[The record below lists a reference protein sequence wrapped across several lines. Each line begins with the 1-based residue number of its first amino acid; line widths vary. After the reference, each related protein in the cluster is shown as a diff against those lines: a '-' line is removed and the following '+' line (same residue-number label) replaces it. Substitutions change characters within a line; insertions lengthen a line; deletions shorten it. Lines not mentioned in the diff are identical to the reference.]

1 MQKWKIELHCHTAA
15 SSDSLVKVKD
25 LIKVARKRGLDKL
38 VITDHN
44 TIRGAL
50 YAKTLDPDLIIVGE
64 EILTTRGELLAFY
77 VKEEIPR
84 GLEPVEAIKRLRD
97 QNAFI
102 SVSHPFDRLR
112 HGWEVEDL
120 IEITPLVDAI
130 EIFNARSFITTIN
143 EAAKEYARVNNL
155 RGTIGSDAHTLVE
168 VGRAI
173 QLIAP
178 FTDSESMKQS
188 FREPEYLT
196 KSSSPMIRISSTSA
210 KIAKTIFGKD
220 KFSI

>member
-15 SSDSLVKVKD
+15 SPDSLVKVKD
-25 LIKVARKRGLDKL
+25 LIRIARKRGLDKL
-38 VITDHN
+38 AITDHN

-50 YAKTLDPDLIIVGE
+50 YAKTLDPELIIVGE
-64 EILTTRGELLAFY
+64 EVLTSKGELLAFF

-84 GLEPVEAIKRLRD
+84 GIKPMEAIKRLRA

-112 HGWEVEDL
+112 HGWKMEDL

-130 EIFNARSFITTIN
+130 EIFNARSFVKTLN
-143 EAAKEYARVNNL
+143 DEAKEYAQVNNL

-173 QLIAP
+173 QLVPP
-178 FTDSESMKQS
+178 FTDAESMKQS
-188 FREPEYLT
+188 FLEPEYLK

-210 KIAKTIFGKD
+210 KIAKKIFGQD

>member
-15 SSDSLVKVKD
+15 SPDSLVKVKD
-25 LIKVARKRGLDKL
+25 LIKVARKRGLDRL
-38 VITDHN
+38 AITDHN

-50 YAKTLDPDLIIVGE
+50 YAKTLDPELIIIGE
-64 EILTTRGELLAFY
+64 EILTSRGELLAFF
-77 VKEEIPR
+77 VKEEVPR
-84 GLEPVEAIKRLRD
+84 GLEPLEAIKRLRD

-112 HGWEVEDL
+112 HGWELEDL

-130 EIFNARSFITTIN
+130 EIFNARSFISNVN
-143 EAAKEYARVNNL
+143 EEAKEYARVNHL

-168 VGRAI
+168 VGRAT
-173 QLIAP
+173 QLIPP

-188 FREPEYLT
+188 FLEPEYLT
-196 KSSSPMIRISSTSA
+196 KSSSPMIRFSSTSA
-210 KIAKTIFGKD
+210 KIAKKILGKD

>member
-15 SSDSLVKVKD
+15 SPDSLVKVKD
-25 LIKVARKRGLDKL
+25 LIRIARKRGLDRL
-38 VITDHN
+38 AITDHN
-44 TIRGAL
+44 TIRAAL
-50 YAKTLDPDLIIVGE
+50 YAKTLDPELIIVGE
-64 EILTTRGELLAFY
+64 EILTTKGELLAFF

-84 GLEPVEAIKRLRD
+84 GLMPLEAIKRLRT

-102 SVSHPFDRLR
+102 SVSHPFDRMR
-112 HGWEVEDL
+112 HGWELEDL

-130 EIFNARSFITTIN
+130 EIFNARSFISTIN
-143 EAAKEYARVNNL
+143 DEAKEYARVNKL

-168 VGRAI
+168 VGRAT

-178 FTDSESMKQS
+178 FTDAESMKQS
-188 FREPEYLT
+188 FLEPEYLK
-196 KSSSPMIRISSTSA
+196 KSSSPLIRFSSTSA
-210 KIAKTIFGKD
+210 KIAKKLFGKD